1 MIRELVE
8 LFSRGDY
15 IELLRDK
22 LPYAF
27 EVAEAECRRV
37 QMRKGITQETTGQEV
52 GLLRE
57 KVLVAFLR
65 HILGDMRVVSP
76 SANTTMIDVL
86 VCGTPVEIKSAS
98 KSGKVKAKWTANESP
113 AKATINTFSFSADML
128 LARVWWDKDKE
139 SLFYVPREILQEVSQ
154 GKAPSE
160 YLILPKGNSRGIDFK
175 PDFIRGVEDHPCT
188 TRVSIDWQK
197 RGVKIDP
204 LERWQGYWASTSGRD
219 PLYL

>member
-8 LFSRGDY
+8 LLGRGEY

-37 QMRKGITQETTGQEV
+37 QIRKGKTQETTGQEV

-57 KVLVAFLR
+57 RVLVAFLR
-65 HILGDMRVVSP
+65 HTLGDMRIVLP
-76 SANTTMIDVL
+76 SSNTSMLDVL
-86 VCGTPVEIKSAS
+86 VCGTPVEIKSAT
-98 KSGKVKAKWTANESP
+98 KGGKVKAKWTANEAP
-113 AKATINTFSFSADML
+113 AKETIDTFNFSADML
-128 LARVWWDKDKE
+128 LARVWWNKDRD
-139 SLFYVPREILQEVSQ
+139 SLFYVPIEVLWEVSC
-154 GKAPSE
+154 ALSPLE
-160 YLILPKGNSRGIDFK
+160 FLTLPKGNSRGIDFK
-175 PDFIRGVEDHPCT
+175 PDFMRKVEDHPCT

-197 RGVKIDP
+197 SGVKIDP